1 MDDINDILR
10 DLSLFEPKNLPNRS
24 VATADSCIGNE
35 SIPLHNHSQSIKSA
49 KPLRPP
55 PPPPPLQSSNSTGFR
70 KAAIPLPTDIDN
82 ASNNYI
88 NHRIDNNHI
97 PTVLKNF
104 NNLQRDNST
113 LATAVRAT
121 VETKRTSITSNTSSS
136 KSNPIYNPVS
146 VESGHQS
153 QSSISSSSASYS
165 PKPKI
170 ETNPLI
176 NNHGTDAGYLSTSNN
191 AHRTNNINN
200 SSLSKIQLNYEIT
213 PPKPY
218 GMSEAE
224 KKIQVLTQQIEK
236 EMEEQDP
243 IGDYF
248 GICCLCGEKVLGVI
262 DACQAMGN
270 LYHTNCFTCCSC
282 GRPLRGKAFYNV
294 LGKVYCEE
302 DYLYCGFQ
310 QTADRCAI
318 CGHLIMETILHAMGK
333 SYHPGCFRCQQ
344 CNECLD
350 GVPFTVDVHNR
361 IFCVSDY
368 HKLYA
373 PKCAV
378 CNTPIVPLEGSEETV
393 RVVSMDKDYHIDCYI
408 CEDCNL
414 QLTDGTCYPLNGH
427 LLCKKCHIIRLQ

>member
-1 MDDINDILR
+1 MDDINNILR
-10 DLSLFEPKNLPNRS
+10 DLSLFEHSKSAPVTKIMPTGRS
-24 VATADSCIGNE
+24 QG
-35 SIPLHNHSQSIKSA
+35 SIISNNSISSSRSA
-49 KPLRPP
+49 KPCRPP
-55 PPPPPLQSSNSTGFR
+55 PPPPVHQASSSLAGFK
-70 KAAIPLPTDIDN
+70 KAAIPLPNNQQQQQQSINNNN
-82 ASNNYI
+82 A
-88 NHRIDNNHI
+88 NNHHHH
-97 PTVLKNF
+97 N
-104 NNLQRDNST
+104 NST

-121 VETKRTSITSNTSSS
+121 VETKKSITSNTSSS
-136 KSNPIYNPVS
+136 VSIPNYN
-146 VESGHQS
+146 
-153 QSSISSSSASYS
+153 
-165 PKPKI
+165 
-170 ETNPLI
+170 
-176 NNHGTDAGYLSTSNN
+176 SNN
-191 AHRTNNINN
+191 NQLPQSNKLITNQCYHNIKFNNDKNESPNNNLRTGSN
-200 SSLSKIQLNYEIT
+200 SIHLNYDVT
-213 PPKPY
+213 PPKPQ

-224 KKIQVLTQQIEK
+224 KKIEALTREIEK
-236 EMEEQDP
+236 EMEEKDP

-248 GICCLCGEKVLGVI
+248 GICCHCGEKVLGVI

-282 GRPLRGKAFYNV
+282 GRALRGKAFYNV

-302 DYLYCGFQ
+302 DYLYSGFQ

-427 LLCKKCHIIRLQ
+427 LLCKKCHINRLQ

>member
-1 MDDINDILR
+1 MGDINNILR
-10 DLSLFEPKNLPNRS
+10 DLSLFEPNSSSNIGGGSKS
-24 VATADSCIGNE
+24 VRTLATTTTSKTT
-35 SIPLHNHSQSIKSA
+35 LTTKSA
-49 KPLRPP
+49 KPCRPP
-55 PPPPPLQSSNSTGFR
+55 PPPPVQPSPSSVGTFK
-70 KAAIPLPTDIDN
+70 KAAIPLPN
-82 ASNNYI
+82 QSSAANNYTSSMA
-88 NHRIDNNHI
+88 NNSS
-97 PTVLKNF
+97 
-104 NNLQRDNST
+104 NST

-121 VETKRTSITSNTSSS
+121 VETKKSSFTSNTSSS
-136 KSNPIYNPVS
+136 TMNPIYKTNGQQQPTS
-146 VESGHQS
+146 AHYFNT
-153 QSSISSSSASYS
+153 SSSSSSSASS
-165 PKPKI
+165 NVATT
-170 ETNPLI
+170 TNG
-176 NNHGTDAGYLSTSNN
+176 NNKSTNGSEPSNRCIGTN
-191 AHRTNNINN
+191 
-200 SSLSKIQLNYEIT
+200 IQLNYDVT
-213 PPKPY
+213 PPKPL

-224 KKIQVLTQQIEK
+224 KKIEALTQQIEK
-236 EMEEQDP
+236 EMEEKDP
-243 IGDYF
+243 VGDYF
-248 GICCLCGEKVLGVI
+248 GICCHCGEKVLGVI

-378 CNTPIVPLEGSEETV
+378 CNTPIVPMEGSEETV

-414 QLTDGTCYPLNGH
+414 QLTDGTCYPLSGH
-427 LLCKKCHIIRLQ
+427 LLCKTCHITRLQ